1 MDRPSMSGYTPVY
14 AVKTKSKLE
23 CGWDL
28 CPVLHPS
35 KYLCM
40 WFKRD

>member
-1 MDRPSMSGYTPVY
+1 MSSYTPVHG
-14 AVKTKSKLE
+14 VKAKSKLE